1 MIESP
6 ILWNDPPLVQLGFSF
21 QPRLSEESKG
31 SSKVQNGVVYQD
43 GFPLNDKTCLFE
55 RWRICLAISDWTK
68 SKWKVPYIP
77 DSEIVLQLNFFFF
90 WNVFQKG
97 FFDHIP
103 QHQVSV
109 RHEGVL
115 NSIFYVKNKTWEKK
129 IFLWWSTGSIHA
141 NNHTLALSIHNASF
155 ILVLCLIHKRQI
167 NSIVFQAQWKITP
180 KSSVA
185 ITLDTLTDGCGW

>member
-1 MIESP
+1 MTHLLFNWASHFSQDYQRNQRAQVKFRTEWSIKMDFLWMTRHACLKDEEFALLYLIEQKANERYP
-6 ILWNDPPLVQLGFSF
+6 TYLTVKSF
-21 QPRLSEESKG
+21 Y
-31 SSKVQNGVVYQD
+31 N
-43 GFPLNDKTCLFE
+43 
-55 RWRICLAISDWTK
+55 WI
-68 SKWKVPYIP
+68 
-77 DSEIVLQLNFFFF
+77 FFFSSEMSF
-90 WNVFQKG
+90 RKASLITFLN
-97 FFDHIP
+97 IR
-103 QHQVSV
+103 SV
-109 RHEGVL
+109 YAMKEYWIL
-115 NSIFYVKNKTWEKK
+115 SFMWKTKLEKKK